1 MTERAAEFVMR
12 GAGLGTNWQGFYN
25 TALAQALARGIKARP
40 NDLPAPAKLVLL
52 TGEYMQRQY
61 PGRYYGKAQN
71 LRPLVTAAYDEA
83 LARYDLLAMPTIPF
97 TATRMA
103 APDASI
109 EDSVG
114 TALNMIRNVCV
125 ANLTGHP
132 AISIPCGMSAG
143 LPVGLMLTGRHFA
156 DATVIAAAAAFE
168 SLGDWRGM

>member
-1 MTERAAEFVMR
+1 MR
-12 GAGLGTNWQGFYN
+12 
-25 TALAQALARGIKARP
+25 R
-40 NDLPAPAKLVLL
+40 
-52 TGEYMQRQY
+52 EY

-97 TATRMA
+97 TATSMA

-156 DATVIAAAAAFE
+156 DATLIAAAALE